1 MGVLLVSNQAPGIA
15 VPHPEQT
22 GTQYPIA
29 TKERDQKVEHQFEE
43 NMDRSPKQLMVMS
56 YGVFFQWW
64 FFELPLGP
72 PCALEIDMS

>member
-1 MGVLLVSNQAPGIA
+1 MLDSY
-15 VPHPEQT
+15 ERT
-22 GTQYPIA
+22 GSEI
-29 TKERDQKVEHQFEE
+29 EHQFEE

-72 PCALEIDMS
+72 PCALEIGRSQSWGQHEFLLISSMKVQPILIL